1 MCYISG
7 TTKRTNLA
15 IEVTRINHQ
24 IRSAELR
31 VVGENGE
38 NFGVISLSE
47 ALKKAE
53 AAGLDLIEISPNA
66 LPPVAKIMDYGK
78 FQYDANKK
86 QKLAKTRAHTVET
99 KNVQVKVG
107 TGEHDLDLKAKK
119 VSEWLREGHRVKIDL
134 FLPGRTK
141 YMDFNFLKERLG
153 RILKLVSEEYKVAD
167 EPKKSLKGITTVI
180 EKASSK

>member
-1 MCYISG
+1 M
-7 TTKRTNLA
+7 A
-15 IEVTRINHQ
+15 IPAVRINHQ
-24 IRSAELR
+24 IKAPQLR
-31 VVGENGE
+31 VIGENAE
-38 NFGVISLSE
+38 NYGLLTLTE

-53 AAGLDLIEISPNA
+53 ELGLDLIEISPNA
-66 LPPVAKIMDYGK
+66 VPPVAKIMDYGK

-119 VSEWLREGHRVKIDL
+119 VSEWLKEGHRVKVDL

-141 YMDFNFLKERLG
+141 YMDFNFLKERLD
-153 RILKLVSEEYKVAD
+153 RILKLVSEDFKVA
-167 EPKKSLKGITTVI
+167 EEAKKSPKGITTVI
-180 EKASSK
+180 EKASGKQSS